1 MIPTHHFILLDI
13 TILTRECPLSL
24 SSFFLTSYSSIV
36 HRKTT
41 MSPPQKSY
49 KDRTSPISRLEEREY
64 TFFQRALFR
73 FWTLAYIANAGNTR
87 SREGQVR
94 WSDLSGSEQ
103 LGFCRDLPRD
113 EIAQLCEVHVLVY
126 RLAKWR
132 TGGMEFN

>member
-13 TILTRECPLSL
+13 TILTWECPLSL